1 MGFTQRHLL
10 GLEGVPADEITTM
23 LDTAASFKEISERDI
38 KKVPTLRGKTVINLF
53 YETSTRTRTSFEIA
67 AKRLSA
73 DTINISAASS
83 SVSKGETLADTA
95 RNLEAMRPDAIV
107 VRHPSSGA
115 CHLLAR
121 HVSCPI
127 LNAGDGCH
135 EHPTQALLDLLT
147 IRERHPKIAGL
158 TVAIVGDVLHS
169 RVARS
174 NLHALRTLG
183 ATVRL
188 VGPPTLVPRELAAFG
203 AELHHN
209 LADGVRDA
217 DVVMMLRIQR
227 ERQGAN
233 FFPTLDEYSHYFC
246 LTEDAVRL
254 AKPHVIILHPGPL
267 NRGLEIASTVAD
279 GPYSV
284 IMDQVTNG
292 VAVRM
297 ALLYLLVARSK
308 AEDASASE
316 AEPALEPLRRR
327 TGGRAGAASSWPA
340 ARWSI
345 RSWAG
350 RRRATCWWTAS
361 GSPQPGRQGR
371 SRPATRR
378 CSTRAGSSCCP
389 VSSTCTSTCASP
401 ATSTRRPSRPAWR
414 RRSRAASR
422 RLPAWRTPSP

>member
-1 MGFTQRHLL
+1 MAFTQRHLL
-10 GLEGVPADEITTM
+10 GLEGVPAEDLIAI

-53 YETSTRTRTSFEIA
+53 YEPSTRTRTSFEIA

-73 DTINISAASS
+73 DTVNIAASTS
-83 SVSKGETLADTA
+83 SASKGETLADTA

-115 CHLLAR
+115 SHLIAR

-147 IRERHPKIAGL
+147 IREHRGEVAGM

-174 NLHALRTLG
+174 NLYALRTLG
-183 ATVRL
+183 AKVRL
-188 VGPPTLVPRELAAFG
+188 VGPPTLLPRDLAALG
-203 AELHHN
+203 AELHTN

-233 FFPTLDEYSHYFC
+233 YFPSLDEYAQYFC
-246 LTEDAVRL
+246 LTEDVVRL
-254 AKPHVIILHPGPL
+254 AKPNVIILHPGPL
-267 NRGLEIASTVAD
+267 NRGLEIASSVAD

-284 IMDQVTNG
+284 IIDQVTNG

-297 ALLYLLVARSK
+297 ALLYLLLVARGR
-308 AEDASASE
+308 EEGRDGSE
-316 AEPALEPLRRR
+316 VETTEATARPR
-327 TGGRAGAASSWPA
+327 TGVRA
-340 ARWSI
+340 
-345 RSWAG
+345 
-350 RRRATCWWTAS
+350 
-361 GSPQPGRQGR
+361 
-371 SRPATRR
+371 
-378 CSTRAGSSCCP
+378 
-389 VSSTCTSTCASP
+389 
-401 ATSTRRPSRPAWR
+401 
-414 RRSRAASR
+414 
-422 RLPAWRTPSP
+422 

>member
-1 MGFTQRHLL
+1 MAFTQRHLL
-10 GLEGVPADEITTM
+10 GLEGVPAAEIEAI

-53 YETSTRTRTSFEIA
+53 YEPSTRTRTSFEIA

-73 DTINISAASS
+73 DTINITASASS
-83 SVSKGETLADTA
+83 ATKGETLTDTA

-107 VRHPSSGA
+107 IRHPSSGA
-115 CHLLAR
+115 AHLLAR
-121 HVSCPI
+121 HASCPI

-147 IRERHPKIAGL
+147 IREHRGDIAGL

-174 NLHALRTLG
+174 NLHALRALG

-188 VGPPTLVPRELAAFG
+188 VGPPTLLPKETAALG
-203 AELHHN
+203 AEVHHR
-209 LADGVRDA
+209 LEDGVRDA

-233 FFPTLDEYSHYFC
+233 YFPSLDEYSQYYC
-246 LTEDAVRL
+246 LTEEAVRL
-254 AKPHVIILHPGPL
+254 AKPQVIILHPGPL
-267 NRGLEIASTVAD
+267 NRGLEISSAVAD

-297 ALLYLLVARSK
+297 ALLYLLIARSK
-308 AEDASASE
+308 SEGASE
-316 AEPALEPLRRR
+316 AAADAEPVAEPARR
-327 TGGRAGAASSWPA
+327 TGARA
-340 ARWSI
+340 
-345 RSWAG
+345 
-350 RRRATCWWTAS
+350 
-361 GSPQPGRQGR
+361 
-371 SRPATRR
+371 
-378 CSTRAGSSCCP
+378 
-389 VSSTCTSTCASP
+389 
-401 ATSTRRPSRPAWR
+401 
-414 RRSRAASR
+414 
-422 RLPAWRTPSP
+422 

>member
-1 MGFTQRHLL
+1 MTFTQRHLL
-10 GLEGVPADEITTM
+10 GLEGIPAEEIGTI
-23 LDTAASFKEISERDI
+23 LDTALSFKEISERDI

-53 YETSTRTRTSFEIA
+53 YEASTRTRTSFEIA

-73 DTINISAASS
+73 DTINISASSS
-83 SVSKGETLADTA
+83 SVSKGETLSDTA

-115 CHLLAR
+115 AHLIAK

-147 IRERHPKIAGL
+147 IRERLGRIDGL

-183 ATVRL
+183 ATIRL
-188 VGPPTLVPRELAAFG
+188 VGPPTLVPRELGALG
-203 AELHHN
+203 AEVHTR

-217 DVVMMLRIQR
+217 DVIMMLRIQR

-233 FFPTLDEYSHYFC
+233 FFPTLDEYSQYFC
-246 LTEDAVRL
+246 LTEEAVRL
-254 AKPHVIILHPGPL
+254 ARPQVIILHPGPL
-267 NRGLEIASTVAD
+267 NRGLEIASAVAD

-308 AEDASASE
+308 AEDVADAD
-316 AEPALEPLRRR
+316 AAGAADQPRRR
-327 TGGRAGAASSWPA
+327 TGARA
-340 ARWSI
+340 
-345 RSWAG
+345 
-350 RRRATCWWTAS
+350 
-361 GSPQPGRQGR
+361 
-371 SRPATRR
+371 
-378 CSTRAGSSCCP
+378 
-389 VSSTCTSTCASP
+389 
-401 ATSTRRPSRPAWR
+401 
-414 RRSRAASR
+414 
-422 RLPAWRTPSP
+422 